1 MGEARFDFLFLWW
14 YTINTQLCVSPG
26 RPTLTKR
33 LLTDNGMMVTSAV
46 VVNILSFLLNAYVA
60 RALGPAEFGA
70 LGSLLAAYLILSVPL
85 STLSLL
91 FARSVATFV
100 AHQNT
105 AGTASLLRIGLI
117 SLGLLGTMGLS
128 VIALISPQI
137 ATFLQIS
144 SSVSVILTGLAI
156 AYAPSLS
163 AVRGA
168 LQGLQNFAHLSFN
181 ISFEAAIRLLG
192 VVFLV
197 GVGFGLNGAI
207 GAYGL
212 APLLA
217 LVVGLF
223 SLRRFLTEGGPLD
236 KLSLQ
241 APPQN
246 WLGFFVLFTCLAAM
260 NQIDVVVV
268 KHFFH
273 PEEAGL
279 YNAAASLG
287 KTLLFVVGVLSHTMF
302 PKVTEAQAQ
311 GINSLPILKEYLAYV
326 IGLCT
331 LGIVTIW
338 VAASQLLEVTFGQSY
353 VGAAPLLRLF
363 GLAVGLMALVS
374 ILVHYRAAVN
384 DMWPLRAIVLATV
397 GESLALWFIHPALS
411 AVVWILVAVNMVTF
425 LSLTLRKAPQQIPRQ

>member
-1 MGEARFDFLFLWW
+1 
-14 YTINTQLCVSPG
+14 
-26 RPTLTKR
+26 LTKG
-33 LLTDNGMMVTSAV
+33 LLTDNGMMMTSAV
-46 VVNILSFLLNAYVA
+46 AVNILSFLLNAYAA

-70 LGSLLAAYLILSVPL
+70 LGSLLAAYLIISLPL
-85 STLSLL
+85 SSLSLL

-100 AHQNT
+100 AHQDT
-105 AGTASLLRIGLI
+105 ASTASLLRIGLA
-117 SLGLLGTMGLS
+117 SLCLLGTMGLS

-144 SSVSVILTGLAI
+144 SSGPVILMGLAI
-156 AYAPSLS
+156 ACAPSLF

-181 ISFEAAIRLLG
+181 ISFEAAIRFLG
-192 VVFLV
+192 VVSLV
-197 GVGFGLNGAI
+197 GVGLGLNGAI

-217 LVVGLF
+217 LVIGLF
-223 SLRRFLTEGGPLD
+223 SLRRFLTGEGPLD

-241 APPQN
+241 ALPQN

-268 KHFFH
+268 KHFFS

-279 YNAAASLG
+279 YHAAASLG
-287 KTLLFVVGVLSHTMF
+287 KTLLFVAGILNQTMF
-302 PKVTEAQAQ
+302 PKVTEAQAR
-311 GINSLPILKEYLAYV
+311 GANSLPILKEYLAYV

-338 VAASQLLEVTFGQSY
+338 VAAPQLLWVTFGQSY

-363 GLAVGLMALVS
+363 GLAAGLMSLVS
-374 ILVHYRAAVN
+374 ILVHYRAAAN
-384 DMWPLRAIVLATV
+384 DMWPLRAIGLATV
-397 GESLALWFIHPALS
+397 GESLTLWFIHPALS
-411 AVVWILVAVNMVTF
+411 AVVWTLIAINMVTL
-425 LSLTLRKAPQQIPRQ
+425 LSLTLCKAPQQTSQE

>member
-1 MGEARFDFLFLWW
+1 M
-14 YTINTQLCVSPG
+14 TKG
-26 RPTLTKR
+26 R
-33 LLTDNGMMVTSAV
+33 LTDNGMMVTSAAA
-46 VVNILSFLLNAYVA
+46 VNILSFLLNAYAA

-70 LGSLLAAYLILSVPL
+70 LGSLLAAYLIVSLPL

-91 FARSVATFV
+91 FAKSVATFA

-105 AGTASLLRIGLI
+105 AGIASLLRIGLA
-117 SLGLLGTMGLS
+117 SLCLLGTMGLS
-128 VIALISPQI
+128 VIALTRSQI
-137 ATFLQIS
+137 ATFLRIS
-144 SSVSVILTGLAI
+144 SSGPVILIGLAI
-156 AYAPSLS
+156 ACAPSLF

-181 ISFEAAIRLLG
+181 IGFEAAIRFLG

-197 GVGFGLNGAI
+197 GVGLGLNGAI

-217 LVVGLF
+217 LAIGLF
-223 SLRRFLTEGGPLD
+223 SLRGFLTREGPLE
-236 KLSLQ
+236 KFSLQ
-241 APPQN
+241 ALSQN
-246 WLGFFVLFTCLAAM
+246 WLGFFVLFTCMAAM

-268 KHFFH
+268 KHFFS

-279 YNAAASLG
+279 YHAAASLG
-287 KTLLFVVGVLSHTMF
+287 KTLLFIAGILNHTMF
-302 PKVTEAQAQ
+302 PKVTEAQAR
-311 GINSLPILKEYLAYV
+311 GVNSLPILKEYLAYV

-338 VAASQLLEVTFGQSY
+338 VAAPQLLWVTFGQSY

-363 GLAVGLMALVS
+363 GLAAGLMALVS
-374 ILVHYRAAVN
+374 VLVHYRAAAN
-384 DMWPLRAIVLATV
+384 DMWPLRAIVLATA

-411 AVVWILVAVNMVTF
+411 AVVWTLVAVNMVTL
-425 LSLTLRKAPQQIPRQ
+425 LSLTLCKTPQQASQECPPRTFA

>member
-1 MGEARFDFLFLWW
+1 M
-14 YTINTQLCVSPG
+14 TKG
-26 RPTLTKR
+26 R
-33 LLTDNGMMVTSAV
+33 LTDNGMMVTSAAA
-46 VVNILSFLLNAYVA
+46 VNILSFLLNAYAA

-70 LGSLLAAYLILSVPL
+70 LGSLLAAYLIVSLPL

-91 FARSVATFV
+91 FAKSVATFA

-105 AGTASLLRIGLI
+105 AGIASLLRIGLA
-117 SLGLLGTMGLS
+117 SLCLLGTMGLS
-128 VIALISPQI
+128 VIALTSSQI
-137 ATFLQIS
+137 ATFLRIS
-144 SSVSVILTGLAI
+144 SSGPVILIGLAI
-156 AYAPSLS
+156 ACAPSLF

-181 ISFEAAIRLLG
+181 ISFEAAMRFLG

-197 GVGFGLNGAI
+197 GVGLGLNGAI

-217 LVVGLF
+217 LAIGLF
-223 SLRRFLTEGGPLD
+223 SLRGFLTREGPLE
-236 KLSLQ
+236 KFSLQ
-241 APPQN
+241 ALPQN
-246 WLGFFVLFTCLAAM
+246 WLGFFVLFTCMAAM

-268 KHFFH
+268 KHFFS

-279 YNAAASLG
+279 YHAAASLG
-287 KTLLFVVGVLSHTMF
+287 KTLLFIAGILNHTMF
-302 PKVTEAQAQ
+302 PKVTEAQAR
-311 GINSLPILKEYLAYV
+311 GVNSLPILKEYLAYV

-338 VAASQLLEVTFGQSY
+338 VAAPQLLWVTFGQSY

-363 GLAVGLMALVS
+363 GLAAGLMALVS
-374 ILVHYRAAVN
+374 VLVHYRAAAN
-384 DMWPLRAIVLATV
+384 DMWPLRAIVLATA

-411 AVVWILVAVNMVTF
+411 AVVWTLAAVNMVTL
-425 LSLTLRKAPQQIPRQ
+425 LSLTLCKAPQQTSQECPPRTFA

>member
-1 MGEARFDFLFLWW
+1 
-14 YTINTQLCVSPG
+14 
-26 RPTLTKR
+26 LTKG
-33 LLTDNGMMVTSAV
+33 LLTDNGMMVTSAA
-46 VVNILSFLLNAYVA
+46 VVNILSFLLNAYAA

-100 AHQNT
+100 AHQDT
-105 AGTASLLRIGLI
+105 AGTTSLLRIGLT
-117 SLGLLGTMGLS
+117 SLCLLGTMGLS
-128 VIALISPQI
+128 VIALTSPQI

-144 SSVSVILTGLAI
+144 SSEPVILIGLAI
-156 AYAPSLS
+156 ACAPPLF
-163 AVRGA
+163 AIRGA

-192 VVFLV
+192 VVLLV
-197 GVGFGLNGAI
+197 GVGLGLNGAT

-217 LVVGLF
+217 LSVGFF
-223 SLRRFLTEGGPLD
+223 SLRRFLTRKEPLD
-236 KLSLQ
+236 KSSLQ
-241 APPQN
+241 ILPQN

-268 KHFFH
+268 KHFFD

-287 KTLLFVVGVLSHTMF
+287 KTLLFVVGVLNHTMF
-302 PKVTEAQAQ
+302 PKVTEAQAR
-311 GINSLPILKEYLAYV
+311 GANSLPILKEYLTYV

-331 LGIVTIW
+331 LSIVTIW
-338 VAASQLLEVTFGQSY
+338 VTAPQLLEVTFGQSY

-363 GLAVGLMALVS
+363 GLAAGLMALVS

-397 GESLALWFIHPALS
+397 GESLILWLIHSALS
-411 AVVWILVAVNMVTF
+411 AVVWTLVAVNMVAL
-425 LSLTLRKAPQQIPRQ
+425 LSLTLYKAPQQASQE

>member
-1 MGEARFDFLFLWW
+1 M
-14 YTINTQLCVSPG
+14 
-26 RPTLTKR
+26 TKG

-46 VVNILSFLLNAYVA
+46 AVNILSFLLNAYAA
-60 RALGPAEFGA
+60 RALEPAEFGA
-70 LGSLLAAYLILSVPL
+70 LGSLLATYLILSVPL

-100 AHQNT
+100 AHQDT
-105 AGTASLLRIGLI
+105 AGTASLLRIGLT
-117 SLGLLGTMGLS
+117 SLCLLGTMGLS
-128 VIALISPQI
+128 VIALTSPQI
-137 ATFLQIS
+137 ATFLQIAS
-144 SSVSVILTGLAI
+144 SGPVILMGLAI
-156 AYAPSLS
+156 ACAPPLF

-181 ISFEAAIRLLG
+181 ISFEAAIRFLG

-197 GVGFGLNGAI
+197 GVGLGLNGAI

-212 APLLA
+212 ALLLA
-217 LVVGLF
+217 LAIGLF
-223 SLRRFLTEGGPLD
+223 SLRRFLTGEGSLD
-236 KLSLQ
+236 KFSLQ
-241 APPQN
+241 ALPQN
-246 WLGFFVLFTCLAAM
+246 WLGFFVLFTCLTAM
-260 NQIDVVVV
+260 SQIDVVMV
-268 KHFFH
+268 KHFFN

-279 YNAAASLG
+279 YQAAASLG
-287 KTLLFVVGVLSHTMF
+287 KTLLFVAGVMNHTMF
-302 PKVTEAQAQ
+302 PKVTEAEAR
-311 GINSLPILKEYLAYV
+311 GVNSRPILKEYLAYV

-338 VAASQLLEVTFGQSY
+338 VAAPQLLELTFGQSY

-384 DMWPLRAIVLATV
+384 DVWPLRAIALATV

-411 AVVWILVAVNMVTF
+411 VVVWTLIAINIVTL
-425 LSLTLRKAPQQIPRQ
+425 LSLTLYKAPQRTS

>member
-1 MGEARFDFLFLWW
+1 M
-14 YTINTQLCVSPG
+14 TKG
-26 RPTLTKR
+26 R
-33 LLTDNGMMVTSAV
+33 LTDNGMMVTSAAA
-46 VVNILSFLLNAYVA
+46 VNILSFLLNAYAA

-70 LGSLLAAYLILSVPL
+70 LGSLLAAYLIVSLPL

-91 FARSVATFV
+91 FAKSVATFA

-105 AGTASLLRIGLI
+105 AGIASLLRIGLA
-117 SLGLLGTMGLS
+117 SLCLLGTMGLS
-128 VIALISPQI
+128 VIALTRSQI
-137 ATFLQIS
+137 ATFLRIS
-144 SSVSVILTGLAI
+144 SSGPVILIGLAI
-156 AYAPSLS
+156 ACAPSLF

-181 ISFEAAIRLLG
+181 ISFEAAIRFLG

-197 GVGFGLNGAI
+197 GVGLGLNGAI

-217 LVVGLF
+217 LAIGLF
-223 SLRRFLTEGGPLD
+223 SLRGFLTREGPLE
-236 KLSLQ
+236 KFSLQ
-241 APPQN
+241 ALSQN
-246 WLGFFVLFTCLAAM
+246 WLGFFVLFTCMAAM

-268 KHFFH
+268 KHFFS

-279 YNAAASLG
+279 YHAAASLG
-287 KTLLFVVGVLSHTMF
+287 KTLLFIAGILNHTMF
-302 PKVTEAQAQ
+302 PKVTEAQAR
-311 GINSLPILKEYLAYV
+311 GVNSLPILKEYLAYV

-338 VAASQLLEVTFGQSY
+338 VAAPQLLWVTFGQSY

-363 GLAVGLMALVS
+363 GLAAGLMALVS
-374 ILVHYRAAVN
+374 VLVHYRAAAN
-384 DMWPLRAIVLATV
+384 DMWPLRAIVLATA

-411 AVVWILVAVNMVTF
+411 AVVWTLVAVNMVTL
-425 LSLTLRKAPQQIPRQ
+425 LSLTLCKTPQQASQECPPRTFA